1 VRYELIG
8 VLFMTLMFAHLIW
21 TMQRRLE
28 RTDIKK
34 ELEDS
39 NIIYLT
45 GNDVKK
51 MLDKAEKDVFQ

>member
-1 VRYELIG
+1 
-8 VLFMTLMFAHLIW
+8 MTLMFAHLIW
-21 TMQRRLE
+21 TMQRRFE

-34 ELEDS
+34 NLEDS
-39 NIIYLT
+39 NIVYLT

>member
-1 VRYELIG
+1 MRYELIG
-8 VLFMTLMFAHLIW
+8 VLFMTLMFANLIW

-39 NIIYLT
+39 NIVYLT